1 MAIDCGKLAMGVI
14 GKDCDNPLVMGLKG
28 EVVLFNQSDI
38 DLTETT
44 VEDGIITNLVLKT
57 GTKAYK
63 AEMLD
68 KTTTANIALA
78 KGAYSNGW
86 DQNVT
91 LRVLDIA
98 PEVKKFIEQLSDSKV
113 VAVVQNNYAK
123 LNSAT
128 EKGITV
134 YEAYGFY
141 TGLELNENTRDTED
155 ADTKGGYVITLGCN
169 DNVKEPTLPVTIF
182 NTDLETTQ
190 TMIDGLTV

>member
-1 MAIDCGKLAMGVI
+1 MAIECGRLAMGII

-28 EVVLFNQSDI
+28 EVVLFNQQDI
-38 DLTETT
+38 DWTQTT
-44 VEDGIITNLVLKT
+44 VVDGIITAIVLKT
-57 GTKAYK
+57 GMSAYK

-68 KTTTANIALA
+68 KTTTATIALA

-86 DQNVT
+86 DQNLT
-91 LRVLDIA
+91 LRVLDIS
-98 PEVKKFIEQLSDSKV
+98 PDVKKFIQQLSDSKV
-113 VAVVQNNYAK
+113 VAIVKNNYTKA
-123 LNSAT
+123 NAAAG

-155 ADTKGGYVITLGCN
+155 ADTKGGYIVTLGCN

-182 NTDLETTQ
+182 GSVLNYQNKLVSLQ
-190 TMIDGLTV
+190 